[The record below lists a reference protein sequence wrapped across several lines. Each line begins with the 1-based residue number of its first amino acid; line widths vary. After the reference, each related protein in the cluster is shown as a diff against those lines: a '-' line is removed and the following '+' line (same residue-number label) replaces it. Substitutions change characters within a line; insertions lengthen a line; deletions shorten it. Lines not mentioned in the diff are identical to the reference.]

1 MNAPNF
7 FRLSHFIKMVQSELF
22 NYCNLSFDQFLLH
35 GNADKL
41 NHAIQR
47 IFYLCFDGSDYV
59 LDVEMPNN
67 IVQITI
73 YCRCNGQIAFIL
85 SYSFDV

>member
-22 NYCNLSFDQFLLH
+22 NYCNLSFDQFVLH

-41 NHAIQR
+41 QHAVER

-67 IVQITI
+67 IVNISIRDKNDGLSAFVLI
-73 YCRCNGQIAFIL
+73 YC
-85 SYSFDV
+85 FDS

>member
-7 FRLSHFIKMVQSELF
+7 FRLSHFIKMVQSEMF
-22 NYCNLSFDQFLLH
+22 NYGNLSFDQFVLH

-41 NHAIQR
+41 RHAVYR
-47 IFYLCFDGSDYV
+47 AFYLCFDGSDYV
-59 LDVEMPNN
+59 LDIEMPNN
-67 IVQITI
+67 LVEITI
-73 YCRCNGQIAFIL
+73 YNKLNGQIAFIL

>member
-7 FRLSHFIKMVQSELF
+7 FRLSHFIEMVQSELF
-22 NYCNLSFDQFLLH
+22 NYCNLSFDHFILH

-41 NHAIQR
+41 RHAVER
-47 IFYLCFDGSDYV
+47 IFCLCFDGSDYV

-67 IVQITI
+67 VVRISLINKITGNVALVLI
-73 YCRCNGQIAFIL
+73 YC
-85 SYSFDV
+85 FDA